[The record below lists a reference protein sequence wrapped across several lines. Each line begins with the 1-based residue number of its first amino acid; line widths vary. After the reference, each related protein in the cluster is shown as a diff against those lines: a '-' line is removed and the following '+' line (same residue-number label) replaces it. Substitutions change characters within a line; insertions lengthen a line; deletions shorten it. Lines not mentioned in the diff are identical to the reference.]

1 MSGGDGMEREIEHLK
16 ERVSAIEERQ
26 NDLDKLVTTVAVLAE
41 REKTV
46 EGDVKEIKQDVKSLT
61 GKSGKK
67 WDNLTN
73 QIIGIIVAAI
83 AGFILAKI
91 GL

>member
-1 MSGGDGMEREIEHLK
+1 MEREIEHLK
-16 ERVSAIEERQ
+16 ERVSAVEERQ

>member
-1 MSGGDGMEREIEHLK
+1 MEREIEHLK

-73 QIIGIIVAAI
+73 QIIGIFVAAI

>member
-1 MSGGDGMEREIEHLK
+1 MEREIEHLK

>member
-1 MSGGDGMEREIEHLK
+1 MEREIERLK